1 MRIFLD
7 GYNFMI
13 KDLTRH
19 DVRSLLRMIKSA
31 CLGERRDFNHLK
43 EQIEDLDKK
52 DLL

>member
-13 KDLTRH
+13 KDITKE

-31 CLGERRDFNHLK
+31 CLGERRNFNHLK
-43 EQIEDLDKK
+43 EQIEDLAKK